1 LPHRLA
7 VPSDRQRG
15 LATAV
20 AVYALS
26 LSLGAVGAGV
36 SDSLPT
42 REARPADQGL
52 GIGPLPTAG
61 STGVRDQTDA
71 QLAIRGVTRIF
82 PYSGI

>member
-1 LPHRLA
+1 MPHRLA

-26 LSLGAVGAGV
+26 LSLGAGV

>member
-15 LATAV
+15 IATAA
-20 AVYALS
+20 AVYA

-36 SDSLPT
+36 SDGLPT
-42 REARPADQGL
+42 PEARPADQGL